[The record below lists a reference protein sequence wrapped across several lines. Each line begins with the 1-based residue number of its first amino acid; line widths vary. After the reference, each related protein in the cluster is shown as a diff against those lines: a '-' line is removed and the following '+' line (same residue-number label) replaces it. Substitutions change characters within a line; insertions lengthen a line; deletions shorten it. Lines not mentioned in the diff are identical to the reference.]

1 MLCSQTDGWICSRQL
16 ALVGGWYL
24 QQVGNKSSSQ
34 KGIGLHL
41 TLPVTLPAHA
51 RSMHEAASGGREE
64 GCAVAATS
72 MQDFER
78 MASAAAPLFPCR
90 RHSSLAA
97 DYACVCMAATDAKQ
111 VQAAKKKQPNKG
123 GVYFPLAACQVS
135 MLQHTLTVVITM
147 AVLGP
152 PKLVDEH

>member
-1 MLCSQTDGWICSRQL
+1 
-16 ALVGGWYL
+16 
-24 QQVGNKSSSQ
+24 
-34 KGIGLHL
+34 
-41 TLPVTLPAHA
+41 
-51 RSMHEAASGGREE
+51 
-64 GCAVAATS
+64 
-72 MQDFER
+72 
-78 MASAAAPLFPCR
+78 
-90 RHSSLAA
+90 
-97 DYACVCMAATDAKQ
+97 MAATDAKQ